1 MQRKGNYMEMESRVF
16 LLAILK
22 KQENE
27 TIKDI
32 TEIMINTELFMQKD
46 GKKILK
52 QLIKE
57 EYIANEQLTFK
68 GVALAKEVEQE
79 FKI

>member
-32 TEIMINTELFMQKD
+32 TEIMINTELFTQKD

-52 QLIKE
+52 QLTKE
-57 EYIANEQLTFK
+57 EYIANDQLTFK
-68 GVALAKEVEQE
+68 GVTLAKEVERE

>member
-32 TEIMINTELFMQKD
+32 IEIMINTELFTQKD

-57 EYIANEQLTFK
+57 EYIANDQLTFK
-68 GVALAKEVEQE
+68 GVTLAKEVERE

>member
-32 TEIMINTELFMQKD
+32 TEIMINTELFTQKD

-57 EYIANEQLTFK
+57 EYIANDQLTFK
-68 GVALAKEVEQE
+68 GVTLAKEVERE

>member
-1 MQRKGNYMEMESRVF
+1 MDIENRVF

-27 TIKDI
+27 TLNDVLLQLVNNRLFTIK
-32 TEIMINTELFMQKD
+32 EGKKRLKELKAKEFIID
-46 GKKILK
+46 GKLSVTG
-52 QLIKE
+52 QLE
-57 EYIANEQLTFK
+57 
-68 GVALAKEVEQE
+68 AKKAEDE

>member
-32 TEIMINTELFMQKD
+32 TEIIINTELFTQKD
-46 GKKILK
+46 GKKI
-52 QLIKE
+52 
-57 EYIANEQLTFK
+57 
-68 GVALAKEVEQE
+68 
-79 FKI
+79 

>member
-32 TEIMINTELFMQKD
+32 TEIMINTELFTQKD

-57 EYIANEQLTFK
+57 EYIANDQLTFK
-68 GVALAKEVEQE
+68 GVTLAKKVERE